1 VTTLAAGSAT
11 DVGLVR
17 AVNQDHL
24 LVASPLFAVADGMG
38 GHAAGEVASETALEA
53 LRRAI
58 AAELGDG
65 RLTASG
71 MADAVHGANR
81 AVWDEAQADPHLHG
95 MGTTLTAVAVVED
108 EGRERLAVANVGDSR
123 TYRLREGRLEQLTV
137 DHSLVAEL
145 VAEGQIRPDE
155 AESHPQRHVLTRA
168 LGVYPDVE
176 VDVLTAEL
184 QPADRLLLCSDGL
197 SRELTDEQIASL
209 LRRFADPTE
218 AARELVANAKRNG
231 GNDNIT
237 AVVVDVLAGAVP
249 TGAAPAPTGAAPA
262 PTDADA
268 SSGGA
273 NSAVGVE
280 SIATPVPVGAGGAS
294 RVVTPA
300 GAAADD
306 TQAVDLA
313 AVRAAVD
320 TPPTDTPPTDTPP
333 TDTPPTDAG
342 QVEAPAG
349 EAGRRARRHSKRPDL
364 GPRNRV
370 VTPRVV
376 LFFLLVVALLG
387 LAYGGTAWYAR
398 SSYFVGVHRG
408 RLTIYQG
415 RPGGVLWWNPTITEV
430 TGVTNG
436 QVESLYLPGLRKG
449 VQESSLG
456 AARAYV
462 ANLRRRALDAGI
474 GASSSSVPSGAPARG
489 GLGEG
494 LLL

>member
-1 VTTLAAGSAT
+1 MTTLAAGSAT

-237 AVVVDVLAGAVP
+237 AVVVDVLAGA
-249 TGAAPAPTGAAPA
+249 A

-320 TPPTDTPPTDTPP
+320 TPPTDTPPPDTPP
-333 TDTPPTDAG
+333 PHTPPPAAG
-342 QVEAPAG
+342 PVE
-349 EAGRRARRHSKRPDL
+349 
-364 GPRNRV
+364 
-370 VTPRVV
+370 
-376 LFFLLVVALLG
+376 
-387 LAYGGTAWYAR
+387 
-398 SSYFVGVHRG
+398 
-408 RLTIYQG
+408 
-415 RPGGVLWWNPTITEV
+415 
-430 TGVTNG
+430 
-436 QVESLYLPGLRKG
+436 
-449 VQESSLG
+449 
-456 AARAYV
+456 
-462 ANLRRRALDAGI
+462 
-474 GASSSSVPSGAPARG
+474 
-489 GLGEG
+489 
-494 LLL
+494 

>member
-1 VTTLAAGSAT
+1 MTTLAAGSAT

-237 AVVVDVLAGAVP
+237 AVVVDVLAGA
-249 TGAAPAPTGAAPA
+249 A

-313 AVRAAVD
+313 AVRAAV
-320 TPPTDTPPTDTPP
+320 DTPP

>member
-1 VTTLAAGSAT
+1 MTTLAAGSAT

-53 LRRAI
+53 LRKAI
-58 AAELGDG
+58 AAELSDG
-65 RLTASG
+65 RLTVSG
-71 MADAVHGANR
+71 MAEAVHGANR
-81 AVWDEAQADPHLHG
+81 AVWDEAQADPQLHG

-176 VDVLTAEL
+176 VDVLTAEIE
-184 QPADRLLLCSDGL
+184 PADRLLLCSDGL

-218 AARELVANAKRNG
+218 AARELVANAKHNG

-237 AVVVDVLAGAVP
+237 AVVVDVLAGNHVSPGAGAAVRAEP
-249 TGAAPAPTGAAPA
+249 IAAPAPVGA
-262 PTDADA
+262 
-268 SSGGA
+268 G
-273 NSAVGVE
+273 
-280 SIATPVPVGAGGAS
+280 GAGGAS
-294 RVVTPA
+294 RVATPA
-300 GAAADD
+300 GATADD

-313 AVRAAVD
+313 AVRVATDAV
-320 TPPTDTPPTDTPP
+320 
-333 TDTPPTDAG
+333 PTDAG

-349 EAGRRARRHSKRPDL
+349 DVGRRARQRSQRPDL
-364 GPRNRV
+364 GPRNRI

-376 LFFLLVVALLG
+376 LFFLLIVALLG

-398 SSYFVGVHRG
+398 SSYFVGVHGG

-430 TGVTNG
+430 TGVTTG
-436 QVESLYLPGLRKG
+436 QVESLYLPSLRKG

-474 GASSSSVPSGAPARG
+474 GTSFSTVPSGAPARG

>member
-1 VTTLAAGSAT
+1 MTTLAAGSAT

-237 AVVVDVLAGAVP
+237 AVVVDVLAGA
-249 TGAAPAPTGAAPA
+249 A

-313 AVRAAVD
+313 AVRAAV
-320 TPPTDTPPTDTPP
+320 
-333 TDTPPTDAG
+333 DTPPTDAG

-415 RPGGVLWWNPTITEV
+415 RPGGVLWWNPTVTEV
-430 TGVTNG
+430 TGVTSG